1 VRRGQWLA
9 RLLLIL
15 AGIGAALA
23 IAEIAVRATG
33 TAPEVGVL
41 QRGRFR
47 LAENPRRVYEPVP
60 GVVHQGEDLA
70 FYDYRGA
77 SNRLGYRDRDHPLD
91 KPAGTWR
98 IAVVG
103 DSVAAGWGVEET
115 ADAFPARLETELR
128 QRGIAAEVLNFGVS
142 GYNTRQQVET
152 VEDVVLRFDPDLV
165 LVAFCHND
173 HQPPEPLIVEGL
185 RAQADGRV
193 AVRPGRADRLLLAS
207 ALYRLLRFG
216 TASRSG
222 AGGGGEVE
230 ELLPRAA
237 GDPTGG
243 EVAAALAELA
253 ALAAA
258 EDFRVALAVFP
269 IFRNLERYPFGD
281 RQRRVLALGDEL
293 DLPTLDLLPVF
304 QRCARQAAGPVA
316 LDRFHP
322 TAAGHHCAAEAL
334 ADHLA
339 PLAPPPAAGR

>member
-1 VRRGQWLA
+1 MMVG
-9 RLLLIL
+9 
-15 AGIGAALA
+15 ALA
-23 IAEIAVRATG
+23 AFAVAEILVRATG

-60 GVVHQGEDLA
+60 GVVHRGEDLA

-77 SNRLGYRDRDHPLD
+77 ANRLGYRDRDHPRRAV
-91 KPAGTWR
+91 AGTWR

-103 DSVAAGWGVEET
+103 DSVAAGWGVEDT

-128 QRGIAAEVLNFGVS
+128 ARGVAAEVLNFAVS

-152 VEDVVLRFDPDLV
+152 VKDVALEFDPDLV

-185 RAQADGRV
+185 RAQAQGRV

-207 ALYRLLRFG
+207 ALYRLVRFG
-216 TASRSG
+216 TARDGG
-222 AGGGGEVE
+222 ADVE
-230 ELLPRAA
+230 ELLPLGA

-243 EVAAALAELA
+243 EVAAALGELAELA
-253 ALAAA
+253 A
-258 EDFRVALAVFP
+258 EEGFRVALAVFP
-269 IFRNLERYPFGD
+269 IFRNLERHPFGG
-281 RQRRVLALGDEL
+281 RQRRVVALGTEL
-293 DLPTLDLLPVF
+293 GFATVDLLPVF
-304 QRCARQAAGPVA
+304 QRCAAQADGPVA

-322 TAAGHHCAAEAL
+322 TAAGHRCAAEAL
-334 ADHLA
+334 AESLA
-339 PLAPPPAAGR
+339 PLASESDGGRQRGSARETAGPRPQ